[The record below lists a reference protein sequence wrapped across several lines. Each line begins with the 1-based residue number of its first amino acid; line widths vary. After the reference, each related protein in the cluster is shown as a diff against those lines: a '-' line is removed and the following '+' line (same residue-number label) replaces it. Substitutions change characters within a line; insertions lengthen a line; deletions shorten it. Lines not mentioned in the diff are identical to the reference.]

1 MRRFNTFK
9 TRTLDTAGAG
19 TMRFAQM
26 NTHAQRRQN
35 RRRRVRRR
43 QKHQSCQSAPS
54 PFAATPL
61 AKAHTPAQLLSQ
73 AKLLQSIAKIV
84 EKQTVRMNQEE
95 AKMRAKKWT

>member
-1 MRRFNTFK
+1 
-9 TRTLDTAGAG
+9 
-19 TMRFAQM
+19 M

-35 RRRRVRRR
+35 RKLRRLRLRQRERQRRQER

-54 PFAATPL
+54 PFAVGAAAAAAAATPL

-84 EKQTVRMNQEE
+84 EKQTVRMSREE
-95 AKMRAKKWT
+95 AKMRAKKGT